1 MASRISTV
9 IVPVKDLAAAK
20 AVYGALLGAEPIMD
34 EPYYVGYR
42 VGDLD
47 VGLDPNGHGK
57 GMTGPL
63 GYWEVE
69 DIDQALGQL
78 TGAGATVRQE
88 ASDIGGASWSRP
100 WPTPTAT
107 SSASPSH
114 PEAPADSRAA
124 DTTAVASSRIRSRCP
139 VPRKLS
145 A

>member
-20 AVYGALLGAEPIMD
+20 AVYGALLGAEAIMD
-34 EPYYVGYR
+34 EPCYVGYR
-42 VGDLD
+42 VGDQD

-88 ASDIGGASWSRP
+88 ASDVGGGKLV
-100 WPTPTAT
+100 AT
-107 SSASPSH
+107 VADADGNVFGLTQSP
-114 PEAPADSRAA
+114 
-124 DTTAVASSRIRSRCP
+124 
-139 VPRKLS
+139 
-145 A
+145 

>member
-1 MASRISTV
+1 MASRISPV

-20 AVYGALLGAEPIMD
+20 ATYGALLGAEPIMD
-34 EPYYVGYR
+34 EPNYVGYR

-88 ASDIGGASWSRP
+88 ASDVGGGKLV
-100 WPTPTAT
+100 AT
-107 SSASPSH
+107 VADADGNVFGLTQSP
-114 PEAPADSRAA
+114 
-124 DTTAVASSRIRSRCP
+124 
-139 VPRKLS
+139 
-145 A
+145 

>member
-88 ASDIGGASWSRP
+88 ASDVGGGKLV
-100 WPTPTAT
+100 AT
-107 SSASPSH
+107 VADADGNVFGLTQSP
-114 PEAPADSRAA
+114 
-124 DTTAVASSRIRSRCP
+124 
-139 VPRKLS
+139 
-145 A
+145 